1 MMMEAGL
8 ARRMRVHRLAA
19 EIRVARYLLLRQRH
33 TAPLNG
39 GWRVCRIC
47 GSFVRDDMYSV
58 TRHLLRCRRDA
69 VRRATVEVV
78 EEFLRKHGMI
88 PVSVVD
94 GVWPPDGDPPWRRV
108 RVGRHEYYVLG

>member
-1 MMMEAGL
+1 MMAEAGL
-8 ARRMRVHRLAA
+8 ARRMRIHRVAE

-39 GWRVCRIC
+39 EWRVCRMC
-47 GSFVRDDMYSV
+47 RSFVRDNMYSV
-58 TRHLLRCRRDA
+58 TRHLLKCRRDA
-69 VRRATVEVV
+69 VKRATVEVV
-78 EEFLRKHGMI
+78 EEVLRKHGMV

-94 GVWPPDGDPPWRRV
+94 RLWPPDGDPPWRKV